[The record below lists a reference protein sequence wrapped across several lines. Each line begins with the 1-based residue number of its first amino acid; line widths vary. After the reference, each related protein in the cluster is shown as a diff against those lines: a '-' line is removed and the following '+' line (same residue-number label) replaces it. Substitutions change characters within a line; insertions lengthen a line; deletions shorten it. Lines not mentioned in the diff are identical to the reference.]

1 MAKPIV
7 KLSNTENRQLRRGR
21 HPRSQEREPLKISAR
36 QQAAEL
42 LEYNRL
48 TDRDINLARAF
59 IAVGILSRDQIQ
71 RLFFHNHLK
80 LAGNR
85 LVRLYQYHYLDRG
98 LHWMQE
104 MAEMGIPPSYV
115 YTLNRVGMEAYALY
129 INTPIGEV
137 PYTPDRYR
145 LTRHNHFLLHDL
157 QISEMYTR
165 LQVGA
170 RASRYEM
177 TWFNET
183 AAILRDREEELVRP
197 DGLAVLETKDK
208 DWEAGYFVEMD
219 RGNTPW
225 AKKVAH
231 YERARRQSAW
241 QVIFQLRQYPP
252 VLCVVPRRLQRAVEE
267 TIREKQPVTRF
278 YLKNWDDFLADEV
291 FEGWRLAGSEGVYRL
306 GQGGMNSG

>member
-7 KLSNTENRQLRRGR
+7 KLPDTENRQLRRGR
-21 HPRSQEREPLKISAR
+21 HPRSQEREVLKISAR

-42 LEYNRL
+42 LEQNRL

-59 IAVGILSRDQIQ
+59 IAVGILGRDQLQ
-71 RLFFHNHLK
+71 RLFFHDHLK

-104 MAEMGIPPSYV
+104 MADMGLPPSYV

-129 INTPIGEV
+129 TNTPIGEV

-165 LQVGA
+165 LQTGA
-170 RASRYEM
+170 WATGYEL
-177 TWFNET
+177 TWFNES
-183 AAILRDREEELVRP
+183 AAILRDGEEELVRP

-219 RGNTPW
+219 RGNTNW
-225 AKKVAH
+225 AKKVDL
-231 YERARRQSAW
+231 YERAQRQSAW
-241 QVIFQLRQYPP
+241 QVVFQLQKYPP
-252 VLCVVPRRLQRAVEE
+252 VLCVTPRRLQRTVAE
-267 TIREKQPVTRF
+267 TIREKRPLTRF
-278 YLKNWDDFLADEV
+278 YLKNWDDFLAAGV
-291 FEGWRLAGSEGVYRL
+291 FEGWRLAGREGVFCL
-306 GQGGMNSG
+306 GPKGYE